1 MVKQLIAIY
10 PGRFQPFG
18 KHHAATFLW
27 ITETFGS
34 GNSYIVTSDKVES
47 SKSPFN
53 FMEKKA
59 IIDVFGFGDKV
70 IKVKSPYNAKEIINK
85 YDPEKIAVVYAVGKK
100 DAERLTNSKYFEE
113 LPKNYKLED
122 LKPSTEKGYYTIT
135 PHFSI
140 TLPGEGEMSGTS
152 IRSALS
158 KVTSK
163 NIEST
168 FNNIFG
174 WYAPKMANYI
184 VNKIKGKTV
193 FEETFNIFSKDSWKG
208 YFDRVLNEGGVGGH
222 MAHPFD
228 FTNTG
233 SDLIKAFENSIKSIE
248 KGSSS
253 VKIDGVNS
261 SIRLTDIEGK
271 KQFVLDRG
279 SASDLDIKGVTKSDL
294 PSRFPSKGETE
305 HGFVKIGGKVLDIF
319 NDSLSSTQSELKKLG
334 LLDNPNILLN
344 IEYVEGKSNV
354 IGYENIG
361 NFLAIHGLK
370 EVKPKNID
378 PKTGKVKSRQTSEIS
393 YNDKVMKDYINKLD
407 KIASKYG
414 FKVLGSVDTKFKSKP
429 NLNKVLSE
437 KITLYPEGEPVSKSL
452 GEWLKPIKFE
462 TPLITR
468 ANFVKAIN
476 SKNITQDF
484 PNIDSNKVITDTI
497 VYIATVKLGDEIL
510 KNADS
515 EIGSLDTQEGIV
527 VRDNSI
533 YSGGPFKIT
542 GQFITKGMESS
553 FQK

>member
-1 MVKQLIAIY
+1 MIKQLIAIY

-27 ITETFGS
+27 INEKFGNE
-34 GNSYIVTSDKVES
+34 NSYIVTSDKVELP
-47 SKSPFN
+47 KSPFS

-59 IIDVFGFGDKV
+59 IIDVYGFGDKV
-70 IKVKSPYNAKEIINK
+70 IKVKSPYNAQEIIQK
-85 YDPEKIAVVYAVGKK
+85 YDPEQIAVVYAVGKK
-100 DAERLTNSKYFEE
+100 DAERLINSKYFEK
-113 LPKNYKLED
+113 LPANYKLED
-122 LKPSTEKGYYTIT
+122 LKPSTEKGYYIIT

-140 TLPGEGEMSGTS
+140 TIPGEGEMSGTS
-152 IRSALS
+152 IRNALS
-158 KVTSK
+158 KVTDK
-163 NIEST
+163 NIEDT

-174 WYAPKMANYI
+174 WYAPKMAKYI
-184 VNKIKGKTV
+184 VSKIKGKTI

-208 YFDRVLNEGGVGGH
+208 YFGEILNEGGVGGH

-233 SDLIKAFENSIKSIE
+233 SDLIKVFEDSIKSIE
-248 KGSSS
+248 KGNSS

-294 PSRFPSKGETE
+294 PSRFPSKGESE
-305 HGFVKIGGKVLDIF
+305 HGFIKIGGNVLDIF
-319 NDSLSSTQSELKKLG
+319 NDSISSTQSELKKLG

-429 NLNKVLSE
+429 NLSKALSE
-437 KITLYPEGEPVSKSL
+437 KITLYPEGKPVSKSL
-452 GEWLKPIKFE
+452 NEWLKEANFE
-462 TPLITR
+462 TPLITKKD
-468 ANFVKAIN
+468 FIKATN

-484 PNIDSNKVITDTI
+484 PEKDIDKVINDSI
-497 VYIATVKLGDEIL
+497 VWIATIKLGDEIL

-527 VRDNSI
+527 IRDNSI

-542 GQFITKGMESS
+542 GKFILQGMESS
-553 FQK
+553 F